1 MTTMYNLVD
10 LTGIKFEES
19 ADTTND
25 SGSVSSWIQAMTLG
39 KYRHP
44 EYGKITF
51 TPERLARF
59 ADSINKRVT
68 GIQPDID
75 YDHKAKT
82 DVAAGWVQQAEVRD
96 DGLWILVEWTKKA
109 YQAIKD
115 KEYKYFSPEFVD
127 SWVHPKSG
135 AKFIDVMR
143 GGALTNRPFL
153 KDIAQLQLSEIDEQ
167 EQEQFM
173 DKNTIKKLAEELGL
187 DNPDEA
193 TEEQVVAAL
202 VKEHED
208 ADKNASDEDESDEDK
223 DKDKDKSDEDSA
235 DAVKTTL
242 SDKDKSKL
250 MSDPIT
256 AKLVGI
262 LEQTSVKL
270 AEQEK
275 KFKDIDVES
284 KVAKLSEVAAS
295 KNVLLPAKIKESVKK
310 LFSEVDTAVSD
321 KVLHLMSD
329 MIKAGVAPVGE
340 SFNGGSG
347 SGTDFSTGDAV
358 KMFNDAVSAKM
369 ASDKLTFSEA
379 AILVA
384 ADNRDLYDA
393 YRVGTYME

>member
-1 MTTMYNLVD
+1 MTTMYSLVD
-10 LTGIKFEES
+10 LAGIKFEES
-19 ADTTND
+19 ADTAND

-96 DGLWILVEWTKKA
+96 NGLWILVEWTKKA

-187 DNPDEA
+187 ENPDEV

-208 ADKNASDEDESDEDK
+208 SDKKESDEDNS
-223 DKDKDKSDEDSA
+223 DEDKSDDGSA
-235 DAVKTTL
+235 TETTL

-250 MSDPIT
+250 MSDPVT

-284 KVAKLSEVAAS
+284 KVARLSETATS
-295 KNVLLPAKIKESVKK
+295 KNVLLPAKIKDAAKK

-321 KVLHLMSD
+321 KVLHLLSE
-329 MIKAGVAPVGE
+329 MIKTGVAPVGE
-340 SFNGGSG
+340 AFSGGSG
-347 SGTDFSTGDAV
+347 GDIDTGDPV
-358 KMFNDAVSAKM
+358 KKFNDAVAAKM
-369 ASDKLTFSEA
+369 ASDKMTFSDA
-379 AILVA
+379 ALSVA
-384 ADNRDLYDA
+384 AENRDLYDA
-393 YRVGTYME
+393 YRVGTYVE

>member
-1 MTTMYNLVD
+1 MTTMYSLVD
-10 LTGIKFEES
+10 LAGIKFEES
-19 ADTTND
+19 ADTAND

-96 DGLWILVEWTKKA
+96 NGLWILVEWTKKA

-187 DNPDEA
+187 ENPDEV

-208 ADKNASDEDESDEDK
+208 SDKKESDEDNS
-223 DKDKDKSDEDSA
+223 DEDKSDDGSA
-235 DAVKTTL
+235 TETTL

-250 MSDPIT
+250 MSDPVT

-284 KVAKLSEVAAS
+284 KVAKLSETATS
-295 KNVLLPAKIKESVKK
+295 KNVLLPAKIKDAAKK
-310 LFSEVDTAVSD
+310 LFSEVDTSVSD
-321 KVLHLMSD
+321 KVLHLLSE
-329 MIKAGVAPVGE
+329 MIKTGVAPVGE
-340 SFNGGSG
+340 AFSGGSG
-347 SGTDFSTGDAV
+347 GDIDTGDPV
-358 KMFNDAVSAKM
+358 KKFNDAVAAKM
-369 ASDKLTFSEA
+369 ASDKMTFSDA
-379 AILVA
+379 ALSVA
-384 ADNRDLYDA
+384 AENRDLYDA
-393 YRVGTYME
+393 YRVGTYVE

>member
-1 MTTMYNLVD
+1 MTTMYSLVD
-10 LTGIKFEES
+10 LAGIKFEES
-19 ADTTND
+19 ADTAND

-96 DGLWILVEWTKKA
+96 NGLWILVEWTKKA

-187 DNPDEA
+187 ENPDEV

-208 ADKNASDEDESDEDK
+208 EAAKAADDADEDE
-223 DKDKDKSDEDSA
+223 DSTDSGA
-235 DAVKTTL
+235 TETTL

-250 MSDPIT
+250 MSDPVT

-284 KVAKLSEVAAS
+284 KVARLSETATS
-295 KNVLLPAKIKESVKK
+295 KNVLLPAKIKDAAKK
-310 LFSEVDTAVSD
+310 LFSEVDTSVSD
-321 KVLHLMSD
+321 KVLHLLSE
-329 MIKAGVAPVGE
+329 MIKTGVAPVGE
-340 SFNGGSG
+340 AFSGGSG
-347 SGTDFSTGDAV
+347 GDIDTGDPV
-358 KMFNDAVSAKM
+358 KKFNDAVAAKM
-369 ASDKLTFSEA
+369 ASDKMTFSDA
-379 AILVA
+379 ALSVA
-384 ADNRDLYDA
+384 AENRDLYDA
-393 YRVGTYME
+393 YRVGTYVE

>member
-1 MTTMYNLVD
+1 MTTMYSLVD
-10 LTGIKFEES
+10 LAGIKFEES
-19 ADTTND
+19 ADTAND

-96 DGLWILVEWTKKA
+96 NGLWILVEWTKKA

-187 DNPDEA
+187 ENPDEV

-208 ADKNASDEDESDEDK
+208 SDKKESDEDNS
-223 DKDKDKSDEDSA
+223 DEDKSDDGSA
-235 DAVKTTL
+235 TETTL

-250 MSDPIT
+250 MSDPVT

-284 KVAKLSEVAAS
+284 KVAKLSETATS
-295 KNVLLPAKIKESVKK
+295 KNVLLPAKIKDAAKK

-321 KVLHLMSD
+321 KVLHLLSE
-329 MIKAGVAPVGE
+329 MIKTGVAPVGE
-340 SFNGGSG
+340 AFSGGSG
-347 SGTDFSTGDAV
+347 GDIDTGDPV
-358 KMFNDAVSAKM
+358 KKFNDAVAAKM
-369 ASDKLTFSEA
+369 ASDKMTFSDA
-379 AILVA
+379 ALSVA
-384 ADNRDLYDA
+384 AENRDLYDA
-393 YRVGTYME
+393 YRVGTYVE

>member
-1 MTTMYNLVD
+1 MTTMYSLVD
-10 LTGIKFEES
+10 LAGIKFEES
-19 ADTTND
+19 ADTAND

-96 DGLWILVEWTKKA
+96 NGLWILVEWTKKA

-187 DNPDEA
+187 ENPDEV

-208 ADKNASDEDESDEDK
+208 SDKKESDEDNS
-223 DKDKDKSDEDSA
+223 DEDKSDEGSA
-235 DAVKTTL
+235 DEVKTEL

-250 MSDPIT
+250 MSDPVT

-284 KVAKLSEVAAS
+284 KVAKLSETATS
-295 KNVLLPAKIKESVKK
+295 KNVLLPAKIKDAAKK
-310 LFSEVDTAVSD
+310 LFSEVDTSVSD
-321 KVLHLMSD
+321 KVLHLLSE
-329 MIKAGVAPVGE
+329 MIKTGVAPVGE
-340 SFNGGSG
+340 AFSGGSG
-347 SGTDFSTGDAV
+347 GDIDTSDPV
-358 KMFNDAVSAKM
+358 KKFNDAVAAKM
-369 ASDKLTFSEA
+369 ASDKMTFSDA
-379 AILVA
+379 ALSVA
-384 ADNRDLYDA
+384 AENRDLYDA
-393 YRVGTYME
+393 YRVGTYVE

>member
-1 MTTMYNLVD
+1 MTTMYSLVD
-10 LTGIKFEES
+10 LAGIKFEES
-19 ADTTND
+19 ADTAND

-96 DGLWILVEWTKKA
+96 NGLWILVEWTKKA

-187 DNPDEA
+187 ENPDEV

-208 ADKNASDEDESDEDK
+208 EAAKAADDADEDE
-223 DKDKDKSDEDSA
+223 DSTDSGA
-235 DAVKTTL
+235 TETTL

-250 MSDPIT
+250 MSDPVT

-284 KVAKLSEVAAS
+284 KVAKLSETATS
-295 KNVLLPAKIKESVKK
+295 KNVLLPAKIKDAAKK
-310 LFSEVDTAVSD
+310 LFSEVDTSVSD
-321 KVLHLMSD
+321 KVLHLLSE
-329 MIKAGVAPVGE
+329 MIKTGVAPVGE
-340 SFNGGSG
+340 AFSGGSG
-347 SGTDFSTGDAV
+347 GDIDTGDPV
-358 KMFNDAVSAKM
+358 KKFNDAVAAKM
-369 ASDKLTFSEA
+369 ASDKMTFSDA
-379 AILVA
+379 ALSVA
-384 ADNRDLYDA
+384 AENRDLYDA
-393 YRVGTYME
+393 YRVGTYVE